1 MEYENIFYRIFITYI
16 IYRMNF
22 FFFFFVK
29 RIAVKVKILYD

>member
-22 FFFFFVK
+22 FFF
-29 RIAVKVKILYD
+29 LLNESP

>member
-22 FFFFFVK
+22 FFFFVK

>member
-22 FFFFFVK
+22 FFFF
-29 RIAVKVKILYD
+29 LLNESP